1 MIQAVMV
8 RRRFLADA
16 ETPISAYLKL
26 APEGACYL
34 LESAEQA
41 GHAGRY
47 SFLGV
52 GPRLYLR
59 ANRGKTC
66 LLLRRRDRFS
76 GTDQWREYPLPD
88 SSPLAALRRLMRQ
101 PRVRVFGEDL
111 PQADWPPLL
120 GGAVGYFAYD
130 LVRHLENLPNPPSD
144 PLGLPEA
151 LFVIPDVFIAFDH
164 LRHGITLSAIE
175 LRVAAGVATGG
186 EEGLAADE
194 ADEVDDE
201 AARLACEER
210 LARVEECLAR
220 PISGFVG
227 RMPLP
232 RSPSS
237 PPTLVVGSPDQA
249 AYCRAVS
256 VAKEYIAAGD
266 IFQVVLSQ
274 RESRPLTVAPF
285 SIYRALRSLNP
296 SPYLYYL
303 DFGSLQ
309 LVGSSPET
317 LVRLEKGV
325 IRVRPIAGTRPR
337 GRDAAHDAR
346 LAAELAADEKERAE
360 HVMLV
365 DLARNDV
372 GRVALP
378 GTVRVPEFM
387 ETESYSD
394 VMHLVSTVE
403 GRLRPGADAFDLLAA
418 CFPAGTV
425 SGAPKVR
432 AMEIIDELE
441 PVRRGPYAG
450 AVGYFSFSGDMD
462 MAITIRTMVV
472 AGGQVHVQA
481 GAGIVADSV
490 PEREWA
496 ECRHKARALLR
507 ALDWAE
513 AAEAS
518 WQAEGAAAGEAAGS
532 AAGSVA
538 EAVEGSAAEGE
549 G

>member
-1 MIQAVMV
+1 MSELSMLQAVMV

-34 LESAEQA
+34 LESAELA

-59 ANRGKTC
+59 AERGRTC
-66 LLLRRRDRFS
+66 LLLRRRDRLS

-88 SSPLAALRRLMRQ
+88 SSPLAALRRLLRQ

-120 GGAVGYFAYD
+120 GGAAGYFAYD
-130 LVRHLENLPNPPSD
+130 LVRHLENLPNAPSD

-151 LFVIPDVFIAFDH
+151 VFVIPDVVIAFDH
-164 LRHGITLSAIE
+164 LRHNITLMAVE
-175 LRVAAGVATGG
+175 LRVAAGVAADEETGV
-186 EEGLAADE
+186 EVDE
-194 ADEVDDE
+194 ADEMDDG
-201 AARLACEER
+201 AARLACEAR
-210 LARVEECLAR
+210 LTRVEECLAG
-220 PISGFVG
+220 PIPGFVG
-227 RMPLP
+227 RM
-232 RSPSS
+232 SPSRGRTL
-237 PPTLVVGSPDQA
+237 PPTDSTTSVADSPDQA

-274 RESRPLTVAPF
+274 RESRPLTAAPF

-303 DFGSLQ
+303 DFGNLQ
-309 LVGSSPET
+309 LIGSSPET
-317 LVRLEKGV
+317 LVRLENGV

-337 GRDAAHDAR
+337 GRDVADDGR

-378 GTVRVPEFM
+378 GTVRVTEFM
-387 ETESYSD
+387 EIESYSE

-403 GRLRPGADAFDLLAA
+403 GRPRPSTDAFDLLAA

-441 PVRRGPYAG
+441 PVGRGPYAG
-450 AVGYFSFSGDMD
+450 AVGYFSFTGDMD

-472 AGGQVHVQA
+472 ADGQVHVQA

-513 AAEAS
+513 AADAS
-518 WQAEGAAAGEAAGS
+518 WQAERAATGG
-532 AAGSVA
+532 G
-538 EAVEGSAAEGE
+538 G
-549 G
+549 

>member
-1 MIQAVMV
+1 MSELSMLQAVMV

-34 LESAEQA
+34 LESAELA

-59 ANRGKTC
+59 AERGRTC
-66 LLLRRRDRFS
+66 LLLRRRDRLS

-88 SSPLAALRRLMRQ
+88 SSPLAALRRLLRQ

-120 GGAVGYFAYD
+120 GGAAGYFAYD
-130 LVRHLENLPNPPSD
+130 LVRHLENLPNAPSD

-151 LFVIPDVFIAFDH
+151 VFVIPDVVIAFDH
-164 LRHGITLSAIE
+164 LRHNITLMAVE
-175 LRVAAGVATGG
+175 LRVAAGVAADEETGV
-186 EEGLAADE
+186 EVDE
-194 ADEVDDE
+194 ADEVDDG
-201 AARLACEER
+201 AARLACEAR
-210 LARVEECLAR
+210 LTRVEECLAG
-220 PISGFVG
+220 PIPGFVG
-227 RMPLP
+227 RM
-232 RSPSS
+232 SPSRGRTL
-237 PPTLVVGSPDQA
+237 PPTDSTTSVADSPDQA

-274 RESRPLTVAPF
+274 RESRPLTAAPF

-303 DFGSLQ
+303 DFGNLQ
-309 LVGSSPET
+309 LIGSSPET
-317 LVRLEKGV
+317 LVRLENGV

-337 GRDAAHDAR
+337 GRDVADDGR

-378 GTVRVPEFM
+378 GTVRVTEFM
-387 ETESYSD
+387 EIESYSE

-403 GRLRPGADAFDLLAA
+403 GRPRPSTDAFDLLAA

-441 PVRRGPYAG
+441 PVGRGPYAG
-450 AVGYFSFSGDMD
+450 AVGYFSFTGDMD

-472 AGGQVHVQA
+472 ADGQVHVQA
-481 GAGIVADSV
+481 GAGIVAYSV

-513 AAEAS
+513 AADAS
-518 WQAEGAAAGEAAGS
+518 WQAERAATGG
-532 AAGSVA
+532 G
-538 EAVEGSAAEGE
+538 G
-549 G
+549 

>member
-1 MIQAVMV
+1 MSELSMLQAVMV

-34 LESAEQA
+34 LESAELA

-59 ANRGKTC
+59 AERGRTC

-88 SSPLAALRRLMRQ
+88 SSPLAALRRLLRQ

-120 GGAVGYFAYD
+120 GGAAGYFAYD
-130 LVRHLENLPNPPSD
+130 LVRHLENLPNAPSD

-151 LFVIPDVFIAFDH
+151 VFVIPDVVIAFDH
-164 LRHGITLSAIE
+164 LRHNITLMAVE
-175 LRVAAGVATGG
+175 LRVAAGVAADEETGV
-186 EEGLAADE
+186 EVDE
-194 ADEVDDE
+194 ADEMDDG
-201 AARLACEER
+201 AARLACEAR
-210 LARVEECLAR
+210 LTRVEECLAG
-220 PISGFVG
+220 PIPGFVG
-227 RMPLP
+227 RM
-232 RSPSS
+232 SPSRGRTL
-237 PPTLVVGSPDQA
+237 PPTDSTTSVADSPDQA

-274 RESRPLTVAPF
+274 RESRPLTAAPF

-303 DFGSLQ
+303 DFGNLQ
-309 LVGSSPET
+309 LIGSSPET
-317 LVRLEKGV
+317 LVRLGNGV

-337 GRDAAHDAR
+337 GRDVADDGR

-378 GTVRVPEFM
+378 GTVRVTEFM
-387 ETESYSD
+387 ETESYSE

-403 GRLRPGADAFDLLAA
+403 GRPRPSTDAFDLLAA

-441 PVRRGPYAG
+441 PVGRGPYAG
-450 AVGYFSFSGDMD
+450 AVGYFSFTGDMD

-472 AGGQVHVQA
+472 ADGQVHVQA

-513 AAEAS
+513 AADAS
-518 WQAEGAAAGEAAGS
+518 WQAERAATGG
-532 AAGSVA
+532 G
-538 EAVEGSAAEGE
+538 G
-549 G
+549 